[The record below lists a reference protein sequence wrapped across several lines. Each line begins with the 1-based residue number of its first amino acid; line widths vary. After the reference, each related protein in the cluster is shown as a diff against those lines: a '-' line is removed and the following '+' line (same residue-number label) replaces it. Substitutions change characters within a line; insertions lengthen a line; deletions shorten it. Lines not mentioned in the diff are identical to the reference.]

1 MSNLI
6 GLAVFCGFSNTEIE
20 STREL
25 LDIRVHRHLNISVG
39 GDSDYHFG
47 PKSVT
52 MSSECTCSDP
62 HLVSEQ
68 RCDENTSD
76 NDNNN
81 NKKNDINKE
90 KDEEEE
96 EENEKEGVECSER
109 EYHRNMQSAED
120 DIWLTSSFFLTV
132 SENQVDELKAAISRK
147 IYKDELPSNSLTLA
161 ADFKKGLYNNSNNNN
176 VDSSVKSRSRYVWW
190 RDAQTYTHILQH
202 QLQQEHLRY
211 AVESRSYNIRNNSHN
226 R

>member
-25 LDIRVHRHLNISVG
+25 LDIRVHRHLNRSVG

-62 HLVSEQ
+62 HLVSEE

-76 NDNNN
+76 NNNNNN

-90 KDEEEE
+90 KEEE
-96 EENEKEGVECSER
+96 EENEKEGVECLER
-109 EYHRNMQSAED
+109 ECHRNMQSAKD

-132 SENQVDELKAAISRK
+132 SENQVDELKAAISRN

-176 VDSSVKSRSRYVWW
+176 VDSSVKSRSRYVLW
-190 RDAQTYTHILQH
+190 RDAQTYSHILQH

-211 AVESRSYNIRNNSHN
+211 AVESRSYNISNNSHN